1 MDEIEEII
9 NKVRTNIIDFKYKGY
24 EVDRIESDLKSNTVH
39 IYYKPIIDSINID
52 FTIYS
57 NKEV

>member
-1 MDEIEEII
+1 MDKIEEVT
-9 NKVRTNIIDFKYKGY
+9 NKIRSNVIDFKNRGY
-24 EVDRIESDLKSNTVH
+24 EVDRIETDLKTNTVH